1 MRNFIYILTIFTFI
15 SIQPIVAQDQKREY
29 KESSYQNQSFYDV
42 TTFPQ
47 MFKRKTPKNIIL
59 MIGDGM
65 GVAQV
70 YAGMTANR
78 GNLFLNNFKYVG
90 FSRTQSANRY
100 VTDSGAGGNA
110 IATGHKANNSAV
122 GVDGDGNPVPSVLK
136 IAQEN
141 GLATGVVVTTNV
153 LDATPADFVAH
164 VTDRDMMPEI
174 ALQFVNSGPDV
185 FIGAGKEYFVNR
197 TDGRNLVAE
206 LSEKGYQVCDTIT
219 ELVKFNSGK
228 LAGFLTEKRV
238 SERGDQLAVTSNVA
252 LNILDDNKKGFFLMI
267 EGSKIDDGGHD
278 NDIGCIAEEMLDFD
292 RTIGKVL
299 EFAAKD
305 GETLVV
311 VTADHETGGLTLVN
325 GDMKTG
331 KITGRFTTEGHTGVM
346 VPVFAYGPGAE
357 EFGGISENTSFYNKF
372 IKLLKL
378 KQ

>member
-1 MRNFIYILTIFTFI
+1 MRNFIYILTILTFL
-15 SIQPIVAQDQKREY
+15 SIQPIVAQDQKREN

-47 MFKRKTPKNIIL
+47 TFKRKAPKNIIL

-136 IAQEN
+136 IAQQN

-174 ALQFVNSGPDV
+174 ALQFVDSGPDV
-185 FIGAGKEYFVNR
+185 FIGAGKEYFINR
-197 TDGRNLVAE
+197 TDGRNLIAE
-206 LSEKGYQVCDTIT
+206 LSKKGYQVCDTIT

-238 SERGDQLAVTSNVA
+238 SERGDQLAKTSGVA
-252 LNILDDNKKGFFLMI
+252 LDILDDSKKGFFLMI

-278 NDIGCIAEEMLDFD
+278 NDIGLIAEEMLDFD

-299 EFAAKD
+299 EFAVKD

-325 GDMKTG
+325 GDIRTG

-357 EFGGISENTSFYNKF
+357 EFGGINENTSFYNKF